1 MRGIPSID
9 SEILSMLALP
19 GGVLLL
25 FRRETPK
32 DFLSIKPI
40 TFVCIIFFFFFSN
53 IFFFKII
60 LSPKECEGFLA
71 SIPRFCPC
79 WRCQE
84 AFFFYFGANRYPRH
98 HWTVLIYRPM
108 STFCFVIFFDKK
120 ILWWKWFRFKVD
132 WFPSGSRN
140 SLCRRF
146 PRPISEG
153 TKRSRLADVL
163 LFSFLFFFLLE
174 KK

>member
-1 MRGIPSID
+1 M
-9 SEILSMLALP
+9 
-19 GGVLLL
+19 
-25 FRRETPK
+25 
-32 DFLSIKPI
+32 
-40 TFVCIIFFFFFSN
+40 IIFR
-53 IFFFKII
+53 IFFLLEKWIGKQNGGSVLRRRNEFCSINAVNAVN
-60 LSPKECEGFLA
+60 ECEGFLA

-163 LFSFLFFFLLE
+163 FFSFLFFFLLE